1 MFFPALKRLRILLV
15 QSLRFLP
22 EIIGENYMLFWASFS
37 GVRVYIVF
45 SLKLSF
51 WGESLKI
58 GGKIKV
64 KRDGRFNVCERNIVD
79 CLNESKNQLEK

>member
-1 MFFPALKRLRILLV
+1 M
-15 QSLRFLP
+15 
-22 EIIGENYMLFWASFS
+22 
-37 GVRVYIVF
+37 F

-79 CLNESKNQLEK
+79 YINESKNQLEK